1 MTQDRSKYILFFLV
15 CIGLIVR
22 LIFIVDQGLSND
34 ELSAWLRTDYN
45 NFQDLINSGVKTG
58 DMHPAFYQV
67 LLWFWVHI
75 FGDTEFSMRSISL
88 IFYVFSMIMMY
99 RIGSQFYTKMSA
111 ILLVAMYVGLTFT
124 IINTTFSR
132 PYNSGVFFLLIA
144 FYGIL
149 KIKKNEHINW
159 KNIILIA
166 LGFAGAMYSHY
177 FAFLAALTLGFT
189 GLFYLK
195 LRHSKQLLI
204 AGLIAAILFLPH
216 LSITLHQMSLGGLQW
231 LAKPTFMWPID
242 FLYLFFN
249 NSWWLV
255 ILIPGLVILNVALN
269 HSKRITREQLF
280 ILAFPLIT
288 FIFAFFISHTY
299 TPILR
304 DIAMLFILPFLILG
318 IFSFFPEKGKLVN
331 FSCAVFLILPA
342 ADSFF
347 RNDILGPNH
356 FGVFKEVG
364 NSINNAVDKY
374 GFENISFASNYNNV
388 EYLNYY
394 LNKDVKESIIDWDK
408 QDAINK
414 LASRVTNAKTPFF
427 IYSVNN
433 KYHTPMFLEIIQ
445 RKYPII
451 RESEKY
457 GNSEYFL
464 FAKSGQTLLEK
475 QQVANINQSFS
486 ASNNEFMAEC
496 RFPISQV
503 KSWMS
508 SDTYLKV
515 STQLKTENNSSVF
528 LVATIERHGQIL
540 KNGTDPVLYVA
551 YDQNIFKSQNDSSFL
566 INAFNL
572 PEDLD
577 ETDELKIYI
586 WNPKMVQIS
595 IQDILIE
602 AVCFNSVKN

>member
-1 MTQDRSKYILFFLV
+1 MTLDRSKYILFFLV

-22 LIFIVDQGLSND
+22 LIFIEHHGLSND
-34 ELSAWLRTDYN
+34 ELSAWLRTKYN
-45 NFQDLINSGVKTG
+45 NFPDLINSGVKIG

-67 LLWFWVHI
+67 LLWFWVHV
-75 FGDTEFSMRSISL
+75 FGDTEFSLRSISL
-88 IFYVFSMIMMY
+88 IFYVLSMFIIY
-99 RIGSQFYTKMSA
+99 KIGSQFYTKMSA
-111 ILLVAMYVGLTFT
+111 LLLVALYVGLTFT

-149 KIKKNEHINW
+149 KIKKSEHINW
-159 KNIILIA
+159 KYIVYIA
-166 LGFAGAMYSHY
+166 FGLAGAMYSHY
-177 FAFLAALTLGFT
+177 FAFLAALILGFT
-189 GLFYLK
+189 GIFYLE
-195 LRHSKQLLI
+195 LRNSKQLLI
-204 AGLIAAILFLPH
+204 SGLIAAILFLPH
-216 LSITLHQMSLGGLQW
+216 LSITLHQMAIGGLQW
-231 LAKPTFMWPID
+231 LAKPTFNWAID

-255 ILIPGLVILNVALN
+255 ALILSLVILNVAFN
-269 HSKRITREQLF
+269 HSKRITREQIF
-280 ILAFPLIT
+280 ILTFPVIT
-288 FIFAFFISHTY
+288 FFVAFIISLTY

-304 DIAMLFILPFLILG
+304 DIAMLFILPFLFTG
-318 IFSFFPEKGKLVN
+318 IFSFFSEKGKLVN
-331 FSCAVFLILPA
+331 LSCIVFLIFPTV
-342 ADSFF
+342 DSIF
-347 RNDILGPNH
+347 RNDILGPHH

-364 NSINNAVDKY
+364 YEINNAVDKY

-388 EYLNYY
+388 KYLNYY
-394 LNKDVKESIIDWDK
+394 LNQDVKESIIDWDK

-464 FAKSGQTLLEK
+464 FAKSGQTLYEK
-475 QQVANINQSFS
+475 KKVANINKRIS
-486 ASNNEFMAEC
+486 ASNNEFMAEA
-496 RFPISQV
+496 RFPISQA
-503 KSWMS
+503 KSWLS
-508 SDTYLKV
+508 SGAYLKL
-515 STQLKTENNSSVF
+515 STQLITENNPSVF
-528 LVATIERHGQIL
+528 LVATIERQGQIL
-540 KNGTDPVLYVA
+540 KKGTDPVLYVA
-551 YDQNIFKSQNDSSFL
+551 YDQNIFKSENDTSSL

-586 WNPKMVQIS
+586 WNPKMIQIS
-595 IQDILIE
+595 INDIIVE
-602 AVCFNSVKN
+602 VVKRKSETH